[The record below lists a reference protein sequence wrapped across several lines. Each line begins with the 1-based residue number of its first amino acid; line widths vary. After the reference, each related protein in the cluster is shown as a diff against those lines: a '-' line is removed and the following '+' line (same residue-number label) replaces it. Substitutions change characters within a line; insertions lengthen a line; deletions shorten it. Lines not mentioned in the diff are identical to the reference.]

1 MKELGFHYKNWGYR
15 ATWHQKRLTIKQ
27 RSPKLVFIGL
37 SRTSSYALFWTYF
50 GLLRLSRWSFK
61 KETNDIMP
69 LPPILSKFF
78 PNFKSLWRKP
88 KICQIILS
96 IWIYSPKVPLIYVP
110 DWVFHLFSKCLLRN
124 TPVFIPLICKWI
136 GERGEEHRLSLCK
149 IQCNMTQVDRSRGI
163 SKAQFYYFTFQHM

>member
-15 ATWHQKRLTIKQ
+15 ATWHQKGLTIKQ

-37 SRTSSYALFWTYF
+37 SRTSSYALFWTSF

-61 KETNDIMP
+61 KELNNIT
-69 LPPILSKFF
+69 LQPPILSNFF

-96 IWIYSPKVPLIYVP
+96 IWIYSPKVPLIYVQEWKHP
-110 DWVFHLFSKCLLRN
+110 SLHPLDMQMNRWKRRGAPSLPLQDPVQHDSGGSLQGHFKSSVLLFHLPTYVDIK
-124 TPVFIPLICKWI
+124 PIC
-136 GERGEEHRLSLCK
+136 
-149 IQCNMTQVDRSRGI
+149 RS
-163 SKAQFYYFTFQHM
+163 